1 MAENLGAKFS
11 IDVSDLQRGLKTA
24 NKLIRESESEFKAAA
39 AGMDDWRKSSDGLQ
53 ARIKSLTQIEQAQ
66 TAKVEALKKQ
76 YSDLVSGGLDPASD
90 RAITLRT
97 SINKATEELN
107 KTQKELGETK
117 DALNDIDKAGD
128 NAGDALED
136 AGKKAKDAGDK
147 AEDSANGGWTVLK
160 GVFADLASNVIQ
172 SAVGALQDLAG
183 EAISAADSMA
193 KFESTMN
200 FAGFATDE
208 IEAAS
213 DAVKEYADRTVYDLE
228 DVANTTAQLA
238 ANGIKDYTGLTQA
251 AGNLNAVA
259 GGNADTFKSVA
270 MMMTQTAGAGK
281 LTTENWN
288 QLADAIPGASG
299 VLQKAL
305 KDAGA
310 YTGDFR
316 DAMAKGEIT
325 ADEFNAAIMKLG
337 SEPVAVEAATSVTTF
352 EGAVGNMQATVV
364 SGLMEIINTIGMENI
379 TGFINTLTNGIAAAA
394 PVIISI
400 IEFLLNNMPVVGTVV
415 GGILAAITA
424 QTIANKVATIAA
436 AAAENGLTIA
446 QYAAAAA
453 QKALNSAMA
462 ANPIGL
468 IILAITALIA
478 AFVYLWNNCEGF
490 RNFWVAMWENIKNVA
505 QITWQAISGFFS
517 SAWDYIKNVWAAC
530 QPFFAAIW
538 DMIQA
543 IFAPVLSFFSAIFGG
558 AWEAIKFIWSVAASF
573 FGTIWNNIK
582 IIFSVVK
589 AVLSG
594 FFGAAWK
601 AIQLLWTPATKFFSG
616 IWSGITKIFSS
627 VKSFFTKSFSDAWN
641 AIKRV
646 FDPVGRF
653 FGGIWDTIKSKF
665 TNIGQKVGNM
675 MSGAIKG
682 AINGVISAAER
693 VLNVPIDAINGLLS
707 IINSVPGVYIPSL
720 SRFNLPRL
728 AKGGVLDGGAR
739 AIIAGEDGAE
749 AVVPL
754 ERNKQWIRA
763 VAQEMAQA
771 QAAINN
777 NNNTKAVTVEQTN
790 YYSRSHSRYELYKS
804 QKDTEAAV
812 KLALM
817 GV

>member
-316 DAMAKGEIT
+316 DAMSKGEIT
-325 ADEFNAAIMKLG
+325 AEEFNAAIMKLG

-400 IEFLLNNMPVVGTVV
+400 IEFLLNNMPTVGTVV

-453 QKALNSAMA
+453 QKALNAAMS

-468 IILAITALIA
+468 IILAITALVA
-478 AFVYLWNNCEGF
+478 AFVYLWNNFEGF
-490 RNFWVAMWENIKNVA
+490 RNFWINTWEVIKSAAAVA
-505 QITWQAISGFFS
+505 WQAISGFFS
-517 SAWDYIKNVWAAC
+517 SAWEFIKNVWSAC

-538 DMIQA
+538 DIIQA

-558 AWEAIKFIWSVAASF
+558 AWEAVKFIWSVAASF
-573 FGTIWNNIK
+573 FGTIWDNIK

-594 FFGAAWK
+594 FFDAAWK
-601 AIQLLWTPATKFFSG
+601 AIKLLWTPATKFFSG
-616 IWSGITKIFSS
+616 IWSGITKVFSS
-627 VKSFFTKSFSDAWN
+627 VKTFFSKAFSDAWN

-653 FGGIWDTIKSKF
+653 FGGIWDIIKSKF
-665 TNIGQKVGNM
+665 TNIGQKVGEF

-682 AINGVISAAER
+682 AVNGVLRTAENI
-693 VLNVPIDAINGLLS
+693 LNAPIDAINGLIGL
-707 IINSVPGVYIPSL
+707 INELPGVYLPRL

-739 AIIAGEDGAE
+739 TVIAGEDGAE
-749 AVVPL
+749 AIVPL

-777 NNNTKAVTVEQTN
+777 NNNTKSVTVEQTN

>member
-400 IEFLLNNMPVVGTVV
+400 IEFILNNMPVVGTVV